1 MTARLIDTFWTVS
14 AVALLIDHKKK
25 SIETGVQMLAIY
37 TLFLKR
43 VADVIISL
51 DKLTTC
57 NTILLVLFK
66 ICRQI
71 IIHYWLEVEKTL
83 KIHGP
88 RCRKWAIHL

>member
-1 MTARLIDTFWTVS
+1 MTARLIDTFWRVS

-37 TLFLKR
+37 TRFLKR
-43 VADVIISL
+43 VTEAIISL

-57 NTILLVLFK
+57 NTILLLLLK

-71 IIHYWLEVEKTL
+71 IIHY
-83 KIHGP
+83 
-88 RCRKWAIHL
+88 

>member
-25 SIETGVQMLAIY
+25 SIETGVQMLVIY

-71 IIHYWLEVEKTL
+71 IIREFITGW
-83 KIHGP
+83 
-88 RCRKWAIHL
+88 KWRRH

>member
-14 AVALLIDHKKK
+14 AVALLIDHKK
-25 SIETGVQMLAIY
+25 INRDRCTNVGNIY

-43 VADVIISL
+43 VADLIISL

-83 KIHGP
+83 KIYGP

>member
-25 SIETGVQMLAIY
+25 SIETGVQMLVIY

-71 IIHYWLEVEKTL
+71 IIQEFITGW
-83 KIHGP
+83 
-88 RCRKWAIHL
+88 KWRRH

>member
-1 MTARLIDTFWTVS
+1 
-14 AVALLIDHKKK
+14 
-25 SIETGVQMLAIY
+25 MLAIY

-71 IIHYWLEVEKTL
+71 IIHYWLKVEKTL
-83 KIHGP
+83 KIYGP
-88 RCRKWAIHL
+88 KCRKWAIHL

>member
-57 NTILLVLFK
+57 NTMLLVLFK

-71 IIHYWLEVEKTL
+71 IIQEFITGW
-83 KIHGP
+83 
-88 RCRKWAIHL
+88 KWRRH

>member
-25 SIETGVQMLAIY
+25 SIETGVQMLAKN

-83 KIHGP
+83 KIYGP